1 MSSYYVGVN
10 SAGQPIAVPTGAPLG
25 FYAGSIVGAT
35 PIVPTM
41 SNSTTNSTTA
51 TTVNTVANQML
62 ELAALH
68 NSLLVNGQLIGT
80 GQGDDTSSPNPT
92 TTVKRPWLDEP
103 DGSVPFDPEIAVAM
117 GAEVTPVQHVIVTL
131 TVPQG
136 YDGVIKGFNWN
147 FTGGGFVQGDGSLQA
162 QILRNGIPVRNYD
175 NILTER
181 GSYEVARPISPLR
194 IYSLDVIQ
202 LVVNHLSNGLLS
214 GNLLGGFVGYFY
226 PSAS

>member
-1 MSSYYVGVN
+1 MFPQSYYVGVDAYGN
-10 SAGQPIAVPTGAPLG
+10 PVAITTGAMSPNL
-25 FYAGSIVGAT
+25 AGSIVA
-35 PIVPTM
+35 PQVPVGTIP
-41 SNSTTNSTTA
+41 NSTNASSTNA
-51 TTVNTVANQML
+51 VANNLL
-62 ELAALH
+62 ELATLH
-68 NSLLVNGQLIGT
+68 NTLLVGSALIGT
-80 GQGDDTSSPNPT
+80 GQGDGTTSADPT
-92 TTVKRPWLDEP
+92 TTIKRPWIDEP
-103 DGSVPFDPEIAVAM
+103 DGAVPFDPEIAVALPP
-117 GAEVTPVQHVIVTL
+117 AATIPTQYVIVTL

-162 QILRNGIPVRNYD
+162 QILRNGVPVRNYD

-181 GSYEVARPISPLR
+181 GTYQTARPISPLR

-202 LVVNHLSNGLLS
+202 LVVNHLANGLLS